1 MKNTTKKLLGLVGL
15 GFGVLLLSGCTA
27 NFCSN
32 VDQAQMA
39 YPYEQGVTV
48 YCAQDEIPAEYASVA
63 ELALAGND
71 KIYKYIPHTV
81 SETDGTTITYT
92 AKKAASFFQSDIIA
106 NALSAGYRVPSIE
119 YWAAIDDY
127 ALKAAITEAAGIT
140 YSEPTSFNLVSA
152 DFISKITVNDV
163 SNGQWCINPYVQ
175 SDTDGSDATI
185 IPLVD
190 TTATGIGNSI
200 LRKYGEMKFSG
211 PAVPT
216 NDDDAYTLWSFW
228 GTWTQQLKVSTEAG
242 LGLDGCP
249 NSDFVTYYKNKV
261 VAKVSAIKSCI
272 ATRTDEFG
280 HYGVQNDWEV
290 AIEKK
295 DWGYAWH
302 KGFLEGLLVYPVSWM
317 VDTFAYGMDPALS
330 GVGQIW
336 AIVLV
341 TLVVRGVL
349 MLLTFKST
357 MDQQKM
363 QALQP
368 QLAKLQTKY
377 PNSNT
382 NTSEK
387 QRLAQEQM
395 ALYKRNKINPMSQ
408 FIVLIFQFPIFICVW
423 SALQGSAALSSGE
436 FINVRLSDT
445 IKDILFNVSGTWYL
459 NTSGWWTALV
469 LFILMAGSQFLAML
483 LPQFITK
490 IRTRKTVTNLTKN
503 PAQDKN
509 TKQMKWITYGMLAFT
524 VIMGFFLPAAMG
536 VYWLIGAIISMIQTA
551 ITQIIMAHQAKKRG
565 I

>member
-1 MKNTTKKLLGLVGL
+1 MKNTTKRLLGLVGL
-15 GFGVLLLSGCTA
+15 GFGVVLLSGCTA

-48 YCAQDEIPAEYASVA
+48 YCNKTAVPSAYTAVATPALV
-63 ELALAGND
+63 GND
-71 KIYKYIPHTV
+71 VIYKYVPYTV
-81 SETDGTTITYT
+81 DATDGSISYT
-92 AKKAASFFQSDIIA
+92 AKKASSYFQGDIIA
-106 NALSAGYRVPSIE
+106 NAKSSGYRVPSIE
-119 YWAAIDDY
+119 YWATIDDY
-127 ALKAAITEAAGIT
+127 VLKAAVTQAAGIT
-140 YSEPTSFNLVSA
+140 YTEPSSFNLVSA
-152 DFISKITVNDV
+152 DFISKITVGDV
-163 SNGQWCINPYVQ
+163 SNGQWCINPYEEP
-175 SDTDGSDATI
+175 DTDGLDAKI
-185 IPLVD
+185 IPIVAAGAS
-190 TTATGIGNSI
+190 TGNSI

-211 PAVPT
+211 SPSPA
-216 NDDDAYTLWSFW
+216 DGKDAYSLWGFW
-228 GTWTQQLKVSTEAG
+228 DAWTQELKFSSDPH

-249 NSDFVTYYKNKV
+249 NADFTSYYKNKV
-261 VAKVSAIKSCI
+261 ASKVNAIRSCI

-280 HYGVQNDWEV
+280 HFGVQNDWKV
-290 AIEKK
+290 AIEQK

-341 TLVVRGVL
+341 TLIVRGVL

-357 MDQQKM
+357 LDQQKM

-368 QLAKLQTKY
+368 QLAKLQSKY

-382 NTSEK
+382 NTAEK

-395 ALYKRNKINPMSQ
+395 AMYKRNKINPMSQ

-469 LFILMAGSQFLAML
+469 LFILMAGTQFLAML
-483 LPQFITK
+483 LPQLITK
-490 IRTRKTVTNLTKN
+490 IRTKKAVTNLTKN

-536 VYWLIGAIISMIQTA
+536 VYWLVGAVISMIQTA